1 MNQAVDF
8 NNARLITNTGRK
20 GNGKSL
26 FNSMR
31 IIVYYTSRKIDIQ
44 IPVVSGV
51 ASRRACSWQR
61 DSDRSVNTIFPF
73 ALIYETRFSDML
85 SFTQDED
92 RL

>member
-20 GNGKSL
+20 SNENSL

-61 DSDRSVNTIFPF
+61 DSDRSVNTIFPY
-73 ALIYETRFSDML
+73 ARIYKTCFLDML
-85 SFTQDED
+85 SFTQDVD

>member
-20 GNGKSL
+20 SNEKSL

-31 IIVYYTSRKIDIQ
+31 IIVYYTSRKIDFQ
-44 IPVVSGV
+44 IPVVSVV
-51 ASRRACSWQR
+51 ASRRACSWQHDR
-61 DSDRSVNTIFPF
+61 YRSVNTTFPY
-73 ALIYETRFSDML
+73 ARIYKTRFSDML
-85 SFTQDED
+85 FFTQDND

>member
-20 GNGKSL
+20 SNENSL

-44 IPVVSGV
+44 IPVVSRV

-61 DSDRSVNTIFPF
+61 DSDRSVNTIFPY
-73 ALIYETRFSDML
+73 ARIYKTRFSDML

>member
-1 MNQAVDF
+1 MKQAVDF

-20 GNGKSL
+20 SNEKSL

-31 IIVYYTSRKIDIQ
+31 IIVYYTSGKIDIQ

-51 ASRRACSWQR
+51 ASRRACSWQH
-61 DSDRSVNTIFPF
+61 DSDRSVNTILPS
-73 ALIYETRFSDML
+73 ARIYTTRFSDML